1 MTRINV
7 QSIESRPRKLRL
19 LLAIACYGEKNVELL
34 KRVIHGYQRM
44 AMDVDVVVVS
54 DAPKALDPSVR
65 VVVGLPSKNPWS
77 LPFAHKKVL
86 ADGVDRYDLFVYSED
101 DMEVTEANIQAFLR
115 ATAELAPAEIAGF
128 LRYEVN
134 ESGTRSLP
142 DAHGGYHWR
151 PESVKR
157 RGSYTI
163 AEFTNEHAG
172 FYILTQTQLKKA
184 IQSGGFLRAPY
195 EGRYG
200 MLETAATDPYTSC
213 GFRKVICISA
223 LEEFLIHH
231 LSNRYAGQLGPPLLK
246 FKQQVETQLAIANG
260 THPATT
266 LCRTEC
272 DLLHG
277 AWSKDYYE
285 DPQAEVLSLIPE
297 TAREILSVGC
307 GWGATEVRLK
317 ERGAAVT
324 ALPLDSII
332 GAEAERLGIEVTYG
346 TLADCLRKMD
356 GRTFDCV
363 LVTNLLHLLPNP
375 REVIEQCSLLVS
387 PGGTFVIAGSNFG
400 LLRVL
405 ANRALG
411 RGDYRKLGVSDE
423 HGIHVL
429 GPGSVSRFLKESGLR
444 VSVVRWFNQASGARI
459 EGKLGRLR
467 ANNWIVQSQR

>member
-1 MTRINV
+1 
-7 QSIESRPRKLRL
+7 
-19 LLAIACYGEKNVELL
+19 
-34 KRVIHGYQRM
+34 
-44 AMDVDVVVVS
+44 
-54 DAPKALDPSVR
+54 
-65 VVVGLPSKNPWS
+65 
-77 LPFAHKKVL
+77 

-128 LRYEVN
+128 LRYEVS

-172 FYILTQTQLKKA
+172 FYNLTQTQLKKA

-375 REVIEQCSLLVS
+375 REVI
-387 PGGTFVIAGSNFG
+387 
-400 LLRVL
+400 
-405 ANRALG
+405 
-411 RGDYRKLGVSDE
+411 
-423 HGIHVL
+423 
-429 GPGSVSRFLKESGLR
+429 
-444 VSVVRWFNQASGARI
+444 
-459 EGKLGRLR
+459 
-467 ANNWIVQSQR
+467 